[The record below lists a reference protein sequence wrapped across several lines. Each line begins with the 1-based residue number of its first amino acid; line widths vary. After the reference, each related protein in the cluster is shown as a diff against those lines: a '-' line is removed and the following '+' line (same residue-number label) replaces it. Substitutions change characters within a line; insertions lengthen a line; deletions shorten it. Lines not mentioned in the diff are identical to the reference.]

1 MSQTEHMQEF
11 MTRPGKGL
19 FQESGQLK
27 RPYSYKS
34 EQNIH
39 RTSVP
44 LKKLYMSTVLVLLA
58 LLTVSSYYWAE
69 WCPYGM
75 DL

>member
-27 RPYSYKS
+27 RPYSYKI
-34 EQNIH
+34 EQNIQ

-44 LKKLYMSTVLVLLA
+44 LKKIIHEYSFSTLGPAGTPFNPVVA
-58 LLTVSSYYWAE
+58 RHSI
-69 WCPYGM
+69 
-75 DL
+75 